1 MNKTWIVFV
10 VEEEEQDFIQ
20 LIRIVPLDPSD
31 DSSHFMSVSLLVKQL
46 IDDDVRSDATII
58 QSGEGV
64 DSTATLERIVVDE
77 AIDEKRT
84 GIVVVFEKTHDGVDA
99 VSRYSV
105 VVFRHASHK
114 VEETIGGF
122 FRTSEFHRHQQII
135 YRNRRKPFDFGNGT
149 INRVVGRKRRKRRCL
164 DWPYW

>member
-1 MNKTWIVFV
+1 MNKTWIFFV

-77 AIDEKRT
+77 AIDEK
-84 GIVVVFEKTHDGVDA
+84 
-99 VSRYSV
+99 
-105 VVFRHASHK
+105 
-114 VEETIGGF
+114 
-122 FRTSEFHRHQQII
+122 
-135 YRNRRKPFDFGNGT
+135 
-149 INRVVGRKRRKRRCL
+149 
-164 DWPYW
+164 